1 MSGYSIWTLDFWKAA
16 AERAIRSF
24 AFATG
29 AALAGG
35 VTNIAEVPWQSAL
48 GMGAMAAVL
57 SLLASVSVNRAT
69 GDGPAL
75 TKSETVVE
83 HDPA

>member
-1 MSGYSIWTLDFWKAA
+1 MSGYSIWTNDFWKATS
-16 AERAIRSF
+16 ERMIRAF

-35 VTNIAEVPWQSAL
+35 ATNVAEVPWQSAL
-48 GMGAMAAVL
+48 GMGAFAAIL
-57 SLLASVSVNRAT
+57 SLLASISVNQAT

-83 HDPA
+83 HDAA